1 MPLCVVITGASSG
14 IGRALALQY
23 ARQGATIGILGR
35 NRDRL
40 ETTASQCQAFGA
52 QVHAAA
58 IDVRERSAMTE
69 WLTGF
74 DRATPVD
81 VLIANAGV
89 MEGTA
94 PGQDIEAAESRLC
107 ADADQ
112 CPWHSQHNSAAGC
125 RNDLRGHGQ
134 IAILSSIAG
143 FIPLPDAP
151 SYSASK
157 AALTNY
163 GLALRALLRPRGIG
177 VSVFCLS
184 YVDTPMILREQGVQP
199 FKMPLDKAAVLVV
212 RGIAKNKALVVAPRL
227 FGYLTRIGGLLPD
240 RIREHT
246 MKPFRFTVSD
256 PVLNL
261 RCGFSGGISVT
272 ALASG
277 QRPSSLPRTFSRTMR
292 SVLLVG

>member
-94 PGQDIEAAESRLC
+94 PGQDIEAADPAYALM
-107 ADADQ
+107 Q
-112 CPWHSQHNSAAGC
+112 TNVLGTLNTIQPLVAAMIS
-125 RNDLRGHGQ
+125 RGHGQ

-177 VSVFCLS
+177 VSVFCLG

-199 FKMPLDKAAVLVV
+199 FKMPLDKAAMLIV
-212 RGIAKNKALVVAPRL
+212 RGIAKNKALVVAPRF

-240 RIREHT
+240 RIRRHT

-256 PVLNL
+256 P
-261 RCGFSGGISVT
+261 GPPT
-272 ALASG
+272 
-277 QRPSSLPRTFSRTMR
+277 
-292 SVLLVG
+292 